1 MSSTRRPVTTLARLA
16 GATALA
22 LGGIALAGA
31 PAHAASSKGPINVGV
46 IAPFSAID
54 GASIIN
60 GAQMAVDDINAHGGI
75 MGRKIKLFKY
85 DNHASATE
93 GVRAFQRAV
102 NQDHVVAM
110 IGSWISEIALAMEP
124 WSGRLKTPFIV
135 TGAASTAITKNV
147 HDHYSAYK
155 YTFHDWLNSAFLADG
170 VCDSSNELLVKPF
183 GYKTAYVMS
192 EDAAWTKPLDDE
204 YMNCLPKSGLKV
216 VGHVRFS
223 PDTTDFTPI
232 FNKIEAAKPD
242 VIITGIAHVGL
253 KPTVQWHD
261 QQVPILMAGVSA
273 QAGASTFWKRTN
285 GATEGIITTSA
296 AVKGAALTA
305 KTVPFTEAYTKRFN
319 TTPAYNAY
327 TTDDAFYFLKAAI
340 ERAKSTDAGKV
351 VAQLEKTNYVGTIG
365 RVQFYGKSNKYAH
378 GLKYGKKYITGVAL
392 QWQHGDQ
399 VAVWPGSVAK
409 AKIIFPS
416 WIHHKSAG
424 N

>member
-1 MSSTRRPVTTLARLA
+1 MASISRRLTAAALA
-16 GATALA
+16 GGAALA
-22 LGGIALAGA
+22 LSALMGT
-31 PAHAASSKGPINVGV
+31 PAKAADKGPINIGV

-60 GAQMAVDDINAHGGI
+60 GAEMAVDDINAHGGI

-85 DNHASATE
+85 DNHKSATE

-110 IGSWISEIALAMEP
+110 IGIWISEIALAMEP
-124 WSGRLKTPFIV
+124 WSGRLKTPFII
-135 TGAASTAITKNV
+135 TGAASTQIPKHV
-147 HDHYSAYK
+147 HDDYNTYK
-155 YTFHDWLNSAFLADG
+155 YTFHDWLNSAFLADA
-170 VCDSSNELLVKPF
+170 VCDSSNDLLVKPL

-204 YMNCLPKSGLKV
+204 YLKCLPKSGLKV
-216 VGHVRFS
+216 VGHTRFS

-261 QQVPILMAGVSA
+261 QQVPMLMAGVSA

-285 GATEGIITTSA
+285 GATEGIVTTSA
-296 AVKGAALTA
+296 AVKGAALTP
-305 KTVPFTEAYTKRFN
+305 KTIPFTNAYTKRFN

-340 ERAKSTDAGKV
+340 ERAKSTNADKV
-351 VAQLEKTNYVGTIG
+351 VAQLEKTDYVGNIG
-365 RVQFYGKSNKYAH
+365 RVQFYNRKEQYTH

-399 VAVWPGSVAK
+399 VALWPDSVAK
-409 AKIIFPS
+409 AKVILPS
-416 WIHHKSAG
+416 WIKNAKQHASK
-424 N
+424 

>member
-1 MSSTRRPVTTLARLA
+1 MPVKSRRVVTAVL
-16 GATALA
+16 GSGALA
-22 LGGIALAGA
+22 LGLCALSGV
-31 PAHAASSKGPINVGV
+31 PARAADKGPINIGV

-60 GAQMAVDDINAHGGI
+60 GADMAVDDINAHGGI

-85 DNHASATE
+85 DNHKSATE

-110 IGSWISEIALAMEP
+110 IGIWISEIALAMEP

-135 TGAASTAITKNV
+135 TGAASTQIPKHV
-147 HDHYSAYK
+147 HDNYNTYK
-155 YTFHDWLNSAFLADG
+155 YTFHDWLNSAFLADA
-170 VCDSSNELLVKPF
+170 VCDSSNELLVKPL

-204 YMNCLPKSGLKV
+204 YLKCLPKSGLKV
-216 VGHVRFS
+216 VGHTRFS
-223 PDTTDFTPI
+223 PDTTDFTPV

-261 QQVPILMAGVSA
+261 QQVPMLMAGVSA

-285 GATEGIITTSA
+285 GATEGIVTTSA

-305 KTVPFTEAYTKRFN
+305 KTIPFTDAYTKRFN

-340 ERAKSTDAGKV
+340 ERAKSTNADKV
-351 VAQLEKTNYVGTIG
+351 VAELEKTDYVGNIG
-365 RVQFYGKSNKYAH
+365 RVQFYGKNEKYTH

-399 VAVWPGSVAK
+399 VALWPESVAK
-409 AKIIFPS
+409 AKVILPS
-416 WIHHKSAG
+416 WIKNGKNHASK
-424 N
+424 

>member
-1 MSSTRRPVTTLARLA
+1 MASTSRRLTAAALA
-16 GATALA
+16 GGAALA
-22 LGGIALAGA
+22 LSALTGA
-31 PAHAASSKGPINVGV
+31 PAKAADKGPINIGV

-60 GAQMAVDDINAHGGI
+60 GAEMAVDDINAHGGI
-75 MGRKIKLFKY
+75 MGRQIKLFKY
-85 DNHASATE
+85 DNHKSATE

-110 IGSWISEIALAMEP
+110 IGIWISEIALAMEP
-124 WSGRLKTPFIV
+124 WSGRLKTPFII
-135 TGAASTAITKNV
+135 TGAASTQIPKHV
-147 HDHYSAYK
+147 HDDYNTYK
-155 YTFHDWLNSAFLADG
+155 YTFHDWLNSAFLADA
-170 VCDSSNELLVKPF
+170 VCDSSNDLLVKPL

-204 YMNCLPKSGLKV
+204 YLKCLPKSGLKV
-216 VGHVRFS
+216 VGHTRFS

-261 QQVPILMAGVSA
+261 QQVPMLMAGVSA

-285 GATEGIITTSA
+285 GATEGIVTTSA
-296 AVKGAALTA
+296 AVKGAALTP
-305 KTVPFTEAYTKRFN
+305 KTIPFTNAYTKRFN

-340 ERAKSTDAGKV
+340 ERAKSTNADKV
-351 VAQLEKTNYVGTIG
+351 VAQLEKTDYVGNIG
-365 RVQFYGKSNKYAH
+365 RVQFYNRKEQYTH

-399 VAVWPGSVAK
+399 VALWPDSVAK
-409 AKIIFPS
+409 AKVILPS
-416 WIHHKSAG
+416 WIKNAKQHASK
-424 N
+424 

>member
-1 MSSTRRPVTTLARLA
+1 MTTTRCVTAALA
-16 GATALA
+16 GCAALA
-22 LGGIALAGA
+22 FGMMLAGA
-31 PAHAASSKGPINVGV
+31 PARAADKAPINIGV
-46 IAPFSAID
+46 TAPFSAID

-60 GAQMAVDDINAHGGI
+60 GADMAVDEINAHGGI
-75 MGRKIKLFKY
+75 DGRPIKLFKY
-85 DNHASATE
+85 DNHASSTE

-110 IGSWISEIALAMEP
+110 IGTWISEVALAMEP
-124 WSGRLKTPFIV
+124 WSARLKTPFIV
-135 TGAASTAITKNV
+135 TGAASTVITKHV
-147 HDHYSAYK
+147 HDDYKNYK
-155 YTFHDWLNSAFLADG
+155 YTFHEWLNSAFLARV
-170 VCDSSNELLVKPF
+170 VCDSSNELLVKPL

-204 YMNCLPKSGLKV
+204 YLQCLPKSGLKV
-216 VGHVRFS
+216 VGHTRFS

-261 QQVPILMAGVSA
+261 QQVPMLMAGISA

-285 GATEGIITTSA
+285 GATEGIVTTSA
-296 AVKGAALTA
+296 AVKDAALTP
-305 KTVPFTEAYTKRFN
+305 KTNPFTDAYTKRFN

-327 TTDDAFYFLKAAI
+327 TTHDAFYVLKAAI
-340 ERAKSTDAGKV
+340 ERAKSTDADKV
-351 VAQLEKTNYVGTIG
+351 VAELEKTDYVGNIG
-365 RVQFYGKSNKYAH
+365 RVQFYGKDNEFTH
-378 GLKYGKKYITGVAL
+378 GMKYGKQYITGVAL

-399 VAVWPGSVAK
+399 VPLWPESVAK

-416 WIHHKSAG
+416 WIKNPKHASK
-424 N
+424 